1 MLSVAVLAG
10 TFAAQVSAAQDQRK
24 EIDAEIDARQK
35 ANASYRD
42 IVEFLEGRVASDD
55 ARTNAA
61 LRVHIDRK
69 ILSFCATPGWT
80 RLGRWDKEWSDGRVP
95 AVCERE
101 ISAADCPP
109 GDKIEFLCDYYNY
122 DGSFESAYR
131 VGEPLTV
138 GADGLEITYKTVT
151 DADFSVTWRLTDI
164 YGNQFWLPA
173 WRQ

>member
-1 MLSVAVLAG
+1 MKFESTVFRSMLSVAVLAG
-10 TFAAQVSAAQDQRK
+10 TFAAQVSAAQDPRK

-35 ANASYRD
+35 ANYRD

-69 ILSFCATPGWT
+69 ILTFCATPGWI

-101 ISAADCPP
+101 IDAADCPP
-109 GDKIEFLCDYYNY
+109 GEEAGGDVWRCKYVNKAPPTLEFELR
-122 DGSFESAYR
+122 GTGWFP
-131 VGEPLTV
+131 GH
-138 GADGLEITYKTVT
+138 G
-151 DADFSVTWRLTDI
+151 DI
-164 YGNQFWLPA
+164 SI
-173 WRQ
+173 RRE